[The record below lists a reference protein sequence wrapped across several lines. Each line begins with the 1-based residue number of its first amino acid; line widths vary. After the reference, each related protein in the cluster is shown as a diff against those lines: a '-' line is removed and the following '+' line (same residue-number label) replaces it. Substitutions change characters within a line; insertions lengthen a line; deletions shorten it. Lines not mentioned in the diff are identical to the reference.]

1 MRPQDGLWQGKQCC
15 KRLMEECTGKMS
27 RPRDILL
34 LQIVLS
40 MLLPL
45 PRHGLP
51 YHNPTMQQHAS
62 FEPLMEGRT
71 GRALPSPLVRLEQ
84 GSLRLPLSMP
94 RMVGS
99 SLIGEV
105 LQLQR

>member
-1 MRPQDGLWQGKQCC
+1 MRQKDGLWQRKQCS
-15 KRLMEECTGKMS
+15 KHLMGECIGTMS

-34 LQIVLS
+34 LQIVSWMLS
-40 MLLPL
+40 PV

-62 FEPLMEGRT
+62 FEPQMEGRA
-71 GRALPSPLVRLEQ
+71 GRALPSPMVSLER
-84 GSLRLPLSMP
+84 GSLRSPLSMP

-99 SLIGEV
+99 WLIGEV
-105 LQLQR
+105 L